1 MKIRVTA
8 LAADSRGTS
17 GPVSNIAL
25 AGEVQSSSPRGAG
38 GGRKALRGPAKL
50 LAVRVGIDTGGTF
63 TDLVSLDGEGRSR
76 RLKVPSTPGDPARAL
91 IEGLGQALAMAG
103 GERLEAVA
111 HGTTVATNALLE
123 ERFQSLALITT
134 RGFRHVL
141 EIARQSVPSGYGNS
155 YFWVK
160 PDRIVP
166 LERVREVTERL
177 NFKGEVLTP
186 LDEDDAR
193 ACARWL
199 RESGIAVAGV
209 CLLHSYANPVHERRL
224 RELLLAEYP
233 ELVVS
238 ISSEVW
244 PEYREY
250 ERTMTTLV
258 DAFVK
263 PHVAG
268 YLERAQA
275 RLRELAREA
284 PLLIMKSNGGV
295 MPAAAVARRPISTAL
310 SGPAAGALG
319 ASWLARQAG
328 FERVITI
335 DTGGTSTDVC
345 LVEGAKPQLTREG
358 RIGHFPV
365 RVPMIDIVSVGTGGG
380 SVAWVGA
387 DGGLRVGPRS
397 AGADP
402 GPMAYGRGGDQPTVT
417 DAALFLGDLP
427 DELVGGAISLR
438 RELAA
443 EGIRRI
449 GEALGI
455 SPPEAARGILE
466 LSAHNQ
472 ANAVLQLTVKR
483 GIDPA
488 GDTLVAF
495 GGAGPLQACD
505 IASILGLETVLV
517 PPAPG
522 NVSAFGL
529 LAVDLKDDYVTTLV
543 RRHDEVD
550 AGEVAGTFAPLESEA
565 IASLLAQGVAEERVR
580 LVRSVDVRYLG
591 EAHEITVDARQ
602 PFQAAEAVGRFHD
615 AHERIYGYAYREGEV
630 VEFVNWTVTGV
641 GLIERPPLKPPA
653 VSGTPRP
660 IPSRSGTAPRYRRDD
675 LPAGFCGEGPVVID
689 EYGSTTVVTGHFD
702 FEVDRF
708 GNLVLRRTRDGRA

>member
-1 MKIRVTA
+1 M
-8 LAADSRGTS
+8 
-17 GPVSNIAL
+17 
-25 AGEVQSSSPRGAG
+25 
-38 GGRKALRGPAKL
+38 
-50 LAVRVGIDTGGTF
+50 RVGIDTGGTF
-63 TDLVSLDGEGRSR
+63 TDLVSLDDEGNFM

-91 IEGLGQALAMAG
+91 IEGLGRTLAASG
-103 GERLEAVA
+103 GARLDAVA
-111 HGTTVATNALLE
+111 HGTTVATNAMLE
-123 ERFQSLALITT
+123 GRFQRLALVTT

-160 PDRIVP
+160 PERIVP

-177 NFKGEVLTP
+177 DYRGRVLTA

-193 ACARWL
+193 GCARWL
-199 RESGIAVAGV
+199 RETGVVAAGV
-209 CLLHSYANPVHERRL
+209 CLLHSYANPAHERRL
-224 RELLLAEYP
+224 REILLEEHP
-233 ELVVS
+233 DLVLS
-238 ISSEVW
+238 LSSEVW

-250 ERTMTTLV
+250 ERTVTTLV

-263 PHVAG
+263 PHVSG
-268 YLERAQA
+268 YLGRAA
-275 RLRELAREA
+275 ERLREDAPGV

-295 MPAAAVARRPISTAL
+295 MPAAAVAERPISTAL

-319 ASWLARQAG
+319 ASWLAQQAG
-328 FERVITI
+328 FPRVITI

-345 LVEGAKPQLTREG
+345 LVEGAEPHLTREG
-358 RIGHFPV
+358 RIGPFPV

-380 SVAWVGA
+380 SIAWVGPE
-387 DGGLRVGPRS
+387 GGLQVGPRS

-402 GPMAYGRGGDQPTVT
+402 GPMAYARGGDQPTVT
-417 DAALFLGDLP
+417 DAALYLGSLP
-427 DELVGGAISLR
+427 ESLVGGEVRLR
-438 RELAA
+438 RDLAA
-443 EGIRRI
+443 QGIERI

-455 SPPEAARGILE
+455 SAQAAAQGILE

-505 IASILGLETVLV
+505 IAAILGLETVLI

-550 AGEVAGTFAPLESEA
+550 VQEVGETFARLEA
-565 IASLLAQGVAEERVR
+565 GALASLRAQGVGQERIR
-580 LVRSVDVRYLG
+580 LVRAVDVRYLG
-591 EAHEITVDARQ
+591 EAHEISIDAGR
-602 PFQAAEAVGRFHD
+602 PFDPELVVESFHD
-615 AHERIYGYAYREGEV
+615 AHERVYGYAYREREV
-630 VEFVNWTVTGV
+630 VEFVNWKVTGV
-641 GLIERPPLKPPA
+641 GMIERPPLKPPPGGA
-653 VSGTPRP
+653 IAQVQQAAAG
-660 IPSRSGTAPRYRRDD
+660 PSRYRRDE
-675 LPAGFCGEGPVVID
+675 LPAGFRGRGPMIVD
-689 EYGSTTVVTGHFD
+689 EYGSTTVVHPDFD

-708 GNLVLRRTRDGRA
+708 GNLVLRRVRDGRG